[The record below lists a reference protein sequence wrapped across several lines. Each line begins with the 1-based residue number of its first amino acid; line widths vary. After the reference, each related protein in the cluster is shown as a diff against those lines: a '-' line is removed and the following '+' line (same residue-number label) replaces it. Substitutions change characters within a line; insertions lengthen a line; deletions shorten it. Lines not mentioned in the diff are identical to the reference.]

1 MVMQVIEPVAG
12 AGSTL
17 EAVAEEYERLS
28 ASLNALLTELTGG
41 GSGTNPV
48 RQVDYPPGGILSE
61 NDGVR
66 ARLFGS
72 FGLTF
77 GGVALESVLPGQAAT
92 ILNYVLSQGRRHI
105 PKDTLL
111 ELLWPEAEP
120 DIASRRLRVV
130 IHTLRRHL
138 AVLGPGGEN
147 LLLTLDNGYLLNP
160 RLEIWTDVEEFER
173 RRANGWRMHRAG
185 MLEEAYH
192 EFEQAEELYR
202 GEYAEDE
209 PYAEWTF
216 LRRET
221 LRDSYMS
228 VLSMLAQISLEWE
241 DYTGAII
248 WAQKLLTQDDCNED
262 AYRLLIASHICL
274 GQHNRAAH
282 WYGLCVRTLGT
293 EIGIQPS
300 TRTKALL
307 EKIA

>member
-1 MVMQVIEPVAG
+1 MQVTEPVLG
-12 AGSTL
+12 TSSTMQ
-17 EAVAEEYERLS
+17 EAAEEYERMS
-28 ASLNALLTELTGG
+28 ASLNALLAELTGG
-41 GSGTNPV
+41 GSGTNLV
-48 RQVDYPPGGILSE
+48 RQLDYAPGASTSA
-61 NDGVR
+61 DDRVR

-72 FGLTF
+72 FGLTY
-77 GGVALESVLPGQAAT
+77 GGVELESVLPGQAAT
-92 ILNYVLSQGRRHI
+92 ILKYVLSQGRRHI

-130 IHTLRRHL
+130 IHTLRRYL

-160 RLEIWTDVEEFER
+160 RLEVWTDVDEFER
-173 RRANGWRMHRAG
+173 RRASGWRMHRTG
-185 MLEEAYH
+185 LLEDAYQ
-192 EFEQAEELYR
+192 EFEQAEALYR
-202 GEYAEDE
+202 GDFAEDE

-216 LRRET
+216 LRRES
-221 LRDSYMS
+221 LRDAYMS

-248 WAQKLLTQDDCNED
+248 WAQKLLAQDNCNED
-262 AYRLLIASHICL
+262 AYRLLIASHVGL

-282 WYGLCVRTLGT
+282 WYGQCVRTLGG
-293 EIGIQPS
+293 ELGIQPS
-300 TRTKALL
+300 TRTRALL

>member
-1 MVMQVIEPVAG
+1 MAMQVIEPVPG
-12 AGSTL
+12 IGSSL
-17 EAVAEEYERLS
+17 EAAAEEYERMS
-28 ASLNALLTELTGG
+28 ASLNALLEELAGG
-41 GSGTNPV
+41 GSGTHLV
-48 RQVDYPPGGILSE
+48 RRLDRSTGPSVPADE
-61 NDGVR
+61 RVK

-72 FGLTF
+72 FGLSYC
-77 GGVALESVLPGQAAT
+77 GVELESVLPGQAAT
-92 ILNYVLSQGRRHI
+92 ILKYVLSQGRRHI

-138 AVLGPGGEN
+138 AALRPGGEN

-160 RLEIWTDVEEFER
+160 RVDIWTDVDEFER

-185 MLEEAYH
+185 LLEGAYQ
-192 EFEQAEELYR
+192 EFEQAEALYR
-202 GEYAEDE
+202 GDYVEDE

-248 WAQKLLTQDDCNED
+248 WAQKLLAQDSCNED
-262 AYRLLIASHICL
+262 AYRLLIASHIGL

-282 WYGLCVRTLGT
+282 WYG
-293 EIGIQPS
+293 
-300 TRTKALL
+300 
-307 EKIA
+307 

>member
-1 MVMQVIEPVAG
+1 MATQAIEHVPG
-12 AGSTL
+12 ISSTL
-17 EAVAEEYERLS
+17 EAAAEEYERMS
-28 ASLNALLTELTGG
+28 ASLSALITELAGG
-41 GSGTNPV
+41 RSGTHLVRDLNRSPRALEPV
-48 RQVDYPPGGILSE
+48 D
-61 NDGVR
+61 DGVR

-72 FGLTF
+72 FRLSC
-77 GGVALESVLPGQAAT
+77 GGVELLSTLPGQAAT
-92 ILNYVLSQGRRHI
+92 VLKYVLSQGKRHI
-105 PKDTLL
+105 SKDTLL

-138 AVLGPGGEN
+138 AALGPGGEN
-147 LLLTLDNGYLLNP
+147 LLLTLDSGYLLNP
-160 RLEIWTDVEEFER
+160 RLELWTDVDEFER
-173 RRANGWRMHRAG
+173 RRAGGWRMHRAG
-185 MLEEAYH
+185 LLDGAYQ
-192 EFEQAEELYR
+192 EFEQAEALYC
-202 GEYAEDE
+202 GDYVEDE

-248 WAQKLLTQDDCNED
+248 WAQKLLVQDSCNED
-262 AYRLLIASHICL
+262 AYRLLIASHIGL

-282 WYGLCVRTLGT
+282 WYSMCVRTLGS
-293 EIGIQPS
+293 ELGIQPS
-300 TRTKALL
+300 TRTSALL